1 MKTRQ
6 RRLGFVVAA
15 VLTATLLTQEVQPVM
30 ADSAKTSGAPIMTL
44 PGLATVPGSGS
55 MVVRTKDSVSMTMHT
70 ADLVPG
76 YAYTAWWVI
85 FNQPQKC
92 ATSPCGEPDLFIP
105 EVNASVLYAAGQIAG
120 DEGTAN
126 FGSFLATEDMTEALF
141 GPGVLN
147 TRKAEIHLVVRSH
160 GLASADPAILAAQVG
175 SFDGGCPPNACEDV
189 QAAVHQ
195 P

>member
-6 RRLGFVVAA
+6 RRLGFVFASL
-15 VLTATLLTQEVQPVM
+15 LTATLLTQKVQPVM
-30 ADSAKTSGAPIMTL
+30 ADSAKTSGAPIITL
-44 PGLATVPGSGS
+44 PGLATVPGTGS
-55 MVVRTKDSVSMTMHT
+55 MVVRNRDAVSMTMHT

-92 ATSPCGEPDLFIP
+92 ATSPCGEPDLFMP

-120 DEGTAN
+120 DDGTAN
-126 FGSFLATEDMTEALF
+126 FGSFRATSDTTDALF

-147 TRKAEIHLVVRSH
+147 TRRAEIHLVVRSH
-160 GLASADPAILAAQVG
+160 GPASPDPAILAAQVG
-175 SFDGGCPPNACEDV
+175 SFDGGCPPNTCEDV
-189 QAAVHQ
+189 QATVHQ
-195 P
+195 R